1 MKRLASMLLSAFVA
15 INILF
20 ADEKTKSL
28 IKVEYSETTK
38 SHLTSEGD
46 TIMTK
51 YDFILQVAPGYSCYY
66 NPRTYYVDSLMHD
79 PVGKLV
85 YDQVNVDALNEAV
98 SSGKSYFEILKKNG
112 MMSESA
118 RIDFKDFD
126 TGIIQV
132 WDRAGDRYR
141 YNVAMA
147 DLVWE
152 IGDSIKNILGYECLN
167 AFADYHGRKWHAWF
181 APDIPVQDGPWQL
194 CGLPGLIME
203 AETCDGLFKFEIK
216 GLQQSEEVLKSVFDQ
231 DKYFDS
237 NRKAFLKMKNYGRQ
251 NRASQIGAM
260 TGGQVNLENSRATY
274 FDLIETDYH

>member
-20 ADEKTKSL
+20 ADEKPKSL

-51 YDFILQVAPGYSCYY
+51 YDFILQVALGYSCYY

-152 IGDSIKNILGYECLN
+152 IGDSIKNIFGYECLN
-167 AFADYHGRKWHAWF
+167 AVADYHGRKWHAWF

-260 TGGQVNLENSRATY
+260 TGGQVNLENRRTTY

>member
-1 MKRLASMLLSAFVA
+1 M
-15 INILF
+15 
-20 ADEKTKSL
+20 

-98 SSGKSYFEILKKNG
+98 SSGKSYFEILEKNG

-167 AFADYHGRKWHAWF
+167 AVADYHGRKWHAWF

-260 TGGQVNLENSRATY
+260 TGGQVNLENRRTTY

>member
-20 ADEKTKSL
+20 ADERPKSL

-98 SSGKSYFEILKKNG
+98 SEGNTEVWQLADYFNVSEEMMKKAICLYKFGNL
-112 MMSESA
+112 
-118 RIDFKDFD
+118 D
-126 TGIIQV
+126 V
-132 WDRAGDRYR
+132 DRY
-141 YNVAMA
+141 
-147 DLVWE
+147 
-152 IGDSIKNILGYECLN
+152 
-167 AFADYHGRKWHAWF
+167 F
-181 APDIPVQDGPWQL
+181 
-194 CGLPGLIME
+194 
-203 AETCDGLFKFEIK
+203 
-216 GLQQSEEVLKSVFDQ
+216 
-231 DKYFDS
+231 
-237 NRKAFLKMKNYGRQ
+237 
-251 NRASQIGAM
+251 
-260 TGGQVNLENSRATY
+260 GQ
-274 FDLIETDYH
+274 